1 MIRAQ
6 EDRAMA
12 GLEFTTERDP
22 LTQPAILVGDN
33 PLLSLGV
40 HEEKASKE
48 ALPTSAL
55 AGSSHMAGSS
65 SFTFTCAL
73 MSQCPGTLIS
83 SPS

>member
-22 LTQPAILVGDN
+22 LNQPAILVGDN

-40 HEEKASKE
+40 HE
-48 ALPTSAL
+48 
-55 AGSSHMAGSS
+55 
-65 SFTFTCAL
+65 
-73 MSQCPGTLIS
+73 
-83 SPS
+83 